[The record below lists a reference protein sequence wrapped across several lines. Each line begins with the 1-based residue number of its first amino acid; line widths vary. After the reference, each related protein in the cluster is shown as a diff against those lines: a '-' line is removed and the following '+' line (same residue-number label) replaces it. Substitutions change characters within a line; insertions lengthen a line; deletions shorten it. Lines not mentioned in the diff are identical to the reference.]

1 MSARSVVQRRATRGR
16 LTGFRVQLL
25 LFLSALLASL
35 TGAIAGDRDL
45 RGFQQRSDTAISRT
59 AETAVA
65 AVSRVAAVV
74 VSRPLATREV
84 PVAASFAIHD
94 APAGAP
100 ARLTSERRLE

>member
-1 MSARSVVQRRATRGR
+1 M
-16 LTGFRVQLL
+16 QLL

-65 AVSRVAAVV
+65 AVSRVAAAA
-74 VSRPLATREV
+74 VSRPLATREA
-84 PVAASFAIHD
+84 PVAALFAIHA
-94 APAGAP
+94 APAGRP

>member
-1 MSARSVVQRRATRGR
+1 MSTPSVVQRWATRGR

-35 TGAIAGDRDL
+35 TGVIAGDRDV

-59 AETAVA
+59 ADTAVEAVASVA
-65 AVSRVAAVV
+65 AVIA
-74 VSRPLATREV
+74 SRPLAAREA
-84 PVAASFAIHD
+84 PRAAAFAIHD
-94 APAGAP
+94 APAGIP

>member
-45 RGFQQRSDTAISRT
+45 RGFQQRSGTAISCA
-59 AETAVA
+59 AETAVEAVASVAA
-65 AVSRVAAVV
+65 AVAS
-74 VSRPLATREV
+74 PHHATRET
-84 PVAASFAIHD
+84 PAAAPFAIHD
-94 APAGAP
+94 APAGTP

>member
-1 MSARSVVQRRATRGR
+1 MSARSVVHRRATRGR

-35 TGAIAGDRDL
+35 TGVIAGDRDM

-59 AETAVA
+59 ADTTVE
-65 AVSRVAAVV
+65 AVSRVAASVA
-74 VSRPLATREV
+74 SRPLATREA
-84 PVAASFAIHD
+84 PAAALFAIHD
-94 APAGAP
+94 APAGTS

>member
-1 MSARSVVQRRATRGR
+1 MSARFVVQRRATRGR

-25 LFLSALLASL
+25 LFLSALLASI
-35 TGAIAGDRDL
+35 TGVIAGDRDL

-59 AETAVA
+59 AETAVE
-65 AVSRVAAVV
+65 AVASVATSV
-74 VSRPLATREV
+74 VSRPLATREA
-84 PVAASFAIHD
+84 PVAATFAIHD

>member
-1 MSARSVVQRRATRGR
+1 M
-16 LTGFRVQLL
+16 QLL

-65 AVSRVAAVV
+65 AVSSIAAAVV
-74 VSRPLATREV
+74 MRPLPTREA
-84 PVAASFAIHD
+84 PVAAPFAIHD
-94 APAGAP
+94 APVGTP

>member
-1 MSARSVVQRRATRGR
+1 MSTRRVVQRRATRGR

-25 LFLSALLASL
+25 LFLSALLASI

-59 AETAVA
+59 ADTAVE
-65 AVSRVAAVV
+65 AVASVAVAVT
-74 VSRPLATREV
+74 SRPLATREA
-84 PVAASFAIHD
+84 PVSTPFAIHD
-94 APAGAP
+94 APAGTP

>member
-25 LFLSALLASL
+25 LFISALLASI

-45 RGFQQRSDTAISRT
+45 RGFQQRSDTEISRA
-59 AETAVA
+59 AETAVE
-65 AVSRVAAVV
+65 AVASVAASV
-74 VSRPLATREV
+74 VSRPLATREA
-84 PVAASFAIHD
+84 PVAAHFAIHD
-94 APAGAP
+94 APAGTP

>member
-1 MSARSVVQRRATRGR
+1 M
-16 LTGFRVQLL
+16 QLL

-59 AETAVA
+59 AETAAEAVA
-65 AVSRVAAVV
+65 SVAGAV
-74 VSRPLATREV
+74 VSRPLATREA
-84 PVAASFAIHD
+84 PVAAPFAIHA
-94 APAGAP
+94 APAGRP